1 MIYAAETTHSNRER
15 KLVQPLEGSPERL
28 RHHLRR
34 PHQRRTTLLIVPVV
48 LGQGTRLFP
57 DAGPDIALDLVDSRA
72 DSKGVTIQ
80 VYRPAGRPQ
89 YATT

>member
-34 PHQRRTTLLIVPVV
+34 PHRVISASPDRVFAALTD
-48 LGQGTRLFP
+48 P
-57 DAGPDIALDLVDSRA
+57 DALAE
-72 DSKGVTIQ
+72 
-80 VYRPAGRPQ
+80 PA
-89 YATT
+89 